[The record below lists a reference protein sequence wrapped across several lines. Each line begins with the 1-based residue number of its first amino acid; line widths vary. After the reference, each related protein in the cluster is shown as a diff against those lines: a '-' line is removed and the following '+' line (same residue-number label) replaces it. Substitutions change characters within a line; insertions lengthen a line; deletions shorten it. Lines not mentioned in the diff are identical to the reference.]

1 MNIRFYNAK
10 ILISEPDHKFR
21 IEEGELWVKGNRIC
35 YIGDGEDVTD
45 VCGPDEILIWE
56 REIDVKGNLLM
67 PGFKD
72 AHTHTAMT
80 FLRSYADD
88 LPLQEWLNEKVFP
101 NEARLKEQ
109 DPYPLNILGIMEYLT
124 SGIISDDYSKGS
136 CGLRI
141 PVGNYLGI

>member
-67 PGFKD
+67 PGFNDGREDIRQLKK
-72 AHTHTAMT
+72 
-80 FLRSYADD
+80 
-88 LPLQEWLNEKVFP
+88 WLGK
-101 NEARLKEQ
+101 KC
-109 DPYPLNILGIMEYLT
+109 
-124 SGIISDDYSKGS
+124 ISHFG
-136 CGLRI
+136 
-141 PVGNYLGI
+141 